1 MRKYSINNYVLIS
14 NNKYVYKFLNAIT
27 IMQTPTEI
35 MYWEI
40 LPAIRSSF
48 VFEMK
53 EEHNLKQK
61 EIAEVLGVTPAA
73 ISQYLN
79 QKRGTYEFSKPF
91 KQKIKISVLEI
102 LSKKSTPFEETNKL
116 IAQFQ
121 KSKDLCLICSHKNN
135 LTNFKEI
142 EFILLSFET

>member
-1 MRKYSINNYVLIS
+1 MRKYSINTYVLIR

-91 KQKIKISVLEI
+91 KEKIKISVLEI

-135 LTNFKEI
+135 LTNCTI
-142 EFILLSFET
+142 CHQ